1 MSMLGCLSES
11 VESGLARIEG
21 WLKRV
26 DGYVEG
32 VSPWRRRMAFA
43 VFLVVVIGLSAV
55 RGHSAEDIVS
65 NVLFAALVGA
75 VAQSI
80 WWLGSVP
87 PGRRWR
93 EYRDRR
99 YLKRRREAPDTRQ

>member
-1 MSMLGCLSES
+1 MGILARFSES

-21 WLKRV
+21 WLKRA

-32 VSPWRRRMAFA
+32 VSSWRRRMAFA
-43 VFLVVVIGLSAV
+43 VFLVVAIGLSAA
-55 RGHSAEDIVS
+55 RGHSTEDIVS
-65 NVLFAALVGA
+65 NVLFAALLGA

-80 WWLGSVP
+80 WWLGSVS

-93 EYRDRR
+93 EYRDTR
-99 YLKRRREAPDTRQ
+99 YLKRRRDAPDTRR

>member
-1 MSMLGCLSES
+1 MSMLGRLSES

-21 WLKRV
+21 RLKRA
-26 DGYVEG
+26 DEYIEG
-32 VSPWRRRMAFA
+32 VNPWRRRLA
-43 VFLVVVIGLSAV
+43 VAVVLVVVVGVSAA
-55 RGHSAEDIVS
+55 RGQSAEHIVS
-65 NVLFAALVGA
+65 NVLFAALLGA